1 MGDPA
6 EQPGHIDLCGAAHPP
21 RRTHRQQRLRTAQAT
36 EEGTRTTSS
45 SHWIWIPSLYYQ
57 SDDLE
62 SYLTCKFSVYKK
74 KPVKI
79 KEK

>member
-6 EQPGHIDLCGAAHPP
+6 EQPGHLDLRGAAHPP

-45 SHWIWIPSLYYQ
+45 SHWIWIPS
-57 SDDLE
+57 
-62 SYLTCKFSVYKK
+62 
-74 KPVKI
+74 
-79 KEK
+79 